1 MPSADRIKTAHSA
14 HHGPTFE
21 YHSPGCAATG
31 AQVTVND
38 VRHLSPSVHQPV
50 PQVRRQKCRPHIN
63 ALQLVRPEPRE
74 LQRARVFDARIGLR
88 ARQQQASG
96 QRSSVQIH
104 PISWYEVPAY
114 VKKFS
119 TTQASAPGSMG
130 WPSSSCSSRTRAC
143 AAVSPASMPPPGNA
157 QKASPTTRCSSTR
170 PSLWISAAARW
181 RTRNGLGCGVGFKTQ
196 ILIDS
201 SLPSFALR
209 YQAKMACS
217 AYLKS
222 ANSYQY
228 SSKRSSL
235 LIRRRQ

>member
-1 MPSADRIKTAHSA
+1 MPSADRIKTAHST
-14 HHGPTFE
+14 HHWPNIE
-21 YHSPGCAATG
+21 YRSPGCAASG

-74 LQRARVFDARIGLR
+74 LQRARAFDARIGPR

-96 QRSSVQIH
+96 QRSSVQIQ
-104 PISWYEVPAY
+104 PDLVVRGASVREEV
-114 VKKFS
+114 S
-119 TTQASAPGSMG
+119 TTQVSASGSTG

-181 RTRNGLGCGVGFKTQ
+181 RTRSGLGCGVGFKTQ
-196 ILIDS
+196 VRID
-201 SLPSFALR
+201 F
-209 YQAKMACS
+209 
-217 AYLKS
+217 
-222 ANSYQY
+222 
-228 SSKRSSL
+228 
-235 LIRRRQ
+235 

>member
-74 LQRARVFDARIGLR
+74 LQCARAFDARIRPR

-96 QRSSVQIH
+96 RWSSVQIQPDLVVGGASVREEVFHHTGQRAGLHGLAQFFLQFTDQGLYRSLPRIDATAGQRPESVAHH
-104 PISWYEVPAY
+104 PVQQHAAFALDQRRCALAHATRSGMRRGV
-114 VKKFS
+114 
-119 TTQASAPGSMG
+119 QDSAPD
-130 WPSSSCSSRTRAC
+130 WFFTAIFCPSISS
-143 AAVSPASMPPPGNA
+143 
-157 QKASPTTRCSSTR
+157 Q
-170 PSLWISAAARW
+170 
-181 RTRNGLGCGVGFKTQ
+181 NGL
-196 ILIDS
+196 
-201 SLPSFALR
+201 
-209 YQAKMACS
+209 
-217 AYLKS
+217 
-222 ANSYQY
+222 
-228 SSKRSSL
+228 
-235 LIRRRQ
+235 